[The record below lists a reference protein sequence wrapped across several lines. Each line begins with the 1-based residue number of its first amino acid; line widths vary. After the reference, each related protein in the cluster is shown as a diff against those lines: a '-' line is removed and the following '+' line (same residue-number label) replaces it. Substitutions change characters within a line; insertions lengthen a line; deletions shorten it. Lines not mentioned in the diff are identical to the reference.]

1 MALQGSTLIQRN
13 VDALVRINN
22 NIANIATVTH
32 DNGAWE
38 WASTNRRELVDV
50 FKHLLESGQFETF
63 TTSKGNEFAKV
74 RLAEVEYQAVLE
86 PQDRVKPGSAPRT
99 FRNIVNMTIANAPV
113 QESLNI

>member
-22 NIANIATVTH
+22 NIANIATITH

-38 WASTNRRELVDV
+38 WASTNRREFVDV
-50 FKHLLESGQFETF
+50 FKHLLDSGQFEQF
-63 TTSKGNEFAKV
+63 TTSKGNQFAKV

-86 PQDRVKPGSAPRT
+86 PQDRVKPGSNPRT
-99 FRNIVNMTIANAPV
+99 FRNIVSMSVANAPV
-113 QESLNI
+113 QESLDI